1 MGTGEPFAAVTADV
15 AETEALG
22 EKLAAHLHG
31 GEVVSLTG
39 EMGAGKTAFCR
50 GLARGLGCVDEVSSP
65 TYALVNYYR
74 GPLPLAHMDAWRME
88 GEDDLEA
95 SGFYEFLACGAV
107 VAMEWGARVKAFL
120 PPGGVAVSME
130 ILAENKRRIEIAG
143 VRDF

>member
-1 MGTGEPFAAVTADV
+1 MGTGEPFVTITACA

-22 EKLAAHLHG
+22 ARLAARLHG

-50 GLARGLGCVDEVSSP
+50 GLARGLGCVDEASSP

-74 GPLPLAHMDAWRME
+74 GPRPLAHMDAWRMD

-95 SGFYEFLACGAV
+95 SGFYEFLAEGAV
-107 VAMEWGARVKAFL
+107 VALEWGARVKDFL
-120 PPGGVAVSME
+120 PPGGVAVGIE
-130 ILAENKRRIEIAG
+130 ILAENERRIEIAG
-143 VRDF
+143 VQDF

>member
-1 MGTGEPFAAVTADV
+1 MGTGEPFVAVTAGV

-22 EKLAAHLHG
+22 ERLAAHLHG

-50 GLARGLGCVDEVSSP
+50 GLARGLGCVDEASSP

-95 SGFYEFLACGAV
+95 SGLYEFLADGAV
-107 VAMEWGARVKAFL
+107 VAREWGARVKAFL

-130 ILAENKRRIEIAG
+130 ISYSKSRLIF
-143 VRDF
+143 V